1 MTLFKRLFSAVVFFL
16 ILGCTYNVSSDKKE
30 AQDKQELFKSTEETI
45 DAWHTAA
52 SEADF
57 DAYFS
62 LMTSDAVFLGT
73 EATENWQKEDFKA
86 YAKPYFDKGKAW
98 SFTALERNIYTND
111 AQTLVW
117 FDELL
122 DTQMGICRGSG
133 VLETEG
139 DSWKIKHYVLS
150 IAIPNESTKE
160 VISLKKSWDS
170 IYRIKLKD
178 IQKSVE

>member
-1 MTLFKRLFSAVVFFL
+1 MTLFKTIFSTVIFFT
-16 ILGCTYNVSSDKKE
+16 ILSCTYSVSTDKKE
-30 AQDKQELFKSTEETI
+30 TQSKQELFKSAEGNI

-52 SEADF
+52 SEANF
-57 DAYFS
+57 DTYFS

-73 EATENWQKEDFKA
+73 EATENWEKEDFKA

-98 SFTALERNIYTND
+98 SFTAIERNMYTND
-111 AQTLVW
+111 DQTLVW

-133 VLETEG
+133 VLEMEG

-150 IAIPNESTKE
+150 IAIPNENTKE

-170 IYRIKLKD
+170 IYRIQLKD
-178 IQKSVE
+178 SQKSGQ